1 MYSIG
6 KKEFDMMGKMQVRY
20 KNRRTLYEMQEMAV
34 MYVQDGGAL
43 EGNERVNDMRKTGE
57 KYSALDRPEVLQ
69 TPATNTHMIGQ
80 CSDFL
85 PTLRSSEQ

>member
-43 EGNERVNDMRKTGE
+43 EGTLPSIDPRSFK
-57 KYSALDRPEVLQ
+57 LL
-69 TPATNTHMIGQ
+69 
-80 CSDFL
+80 L
-85 PTLRSSEQ
+85 PTHT